1 MTDEEIGQRLKNFD
15 LISDAFNAEPLENE
29 FLDKFKTM
37 IEDDFMMKL
46 CNEVQGANDAKN
58 LEKMKGVLNEMRL
71 IAECPELHSKSIG
84 AIGGGFSSGKS
95 TFINSFLEGV
105 KPEEKLA
112 EGVNPVTV
120 IPSYVVCDTDFRIS
134 GISFEGG
141 RFSIAS
147 EMYKNLSHD
156 NVKKSFSFLNRLVSY
171 AAVHAPMK
179 SEYFSNLCLID
190 TPGYNP
196 QASGSTKR
204 DATTARD
211 SIKKAGFLVWL
222 IGLDVNGT
230 IPKGDIEFLREM
242 KLFGIK
248 SEYPLYIVAN
258 KARVK
263 TQSAIEEILK
273 DFEKTLN
280 EKHLRYEGITAY
292 DSKSKKVYAH
302 RKKPLFDF
310 FAEHNKPS
318 KRYAGLKQTLNEVF
332 ADYIGAVRE
341 KYDWADA
348 KRKEIVSIRLDVRE
362 NVGPDEGDKL
372 AESLNS
378 LMKSFKLEGTLE
390 DANKKVRDIKD
401 SFVTCLDDFCG
412 KAKIP
417 RIENRFCRKCG
428 TVIQGN
434 ETLCGKCEGR
444 NK

>member
-179 SEYFSNLCLID
+179 SEYFSNL
-190 TPGYNP
+190 
-196 QASGSTKR
+196 
-204 DATTARD
+204 
-211 SIKKAGFLVWL
+211 
-222 IGLDVNGT
+222 
-230 IPKGDIEFLREM
+230 
-242 KLFGIK
+242 
-248 SEYPLYIVAN
+248 
-258 KARVK
+258 
-263 TQSAIEEILK
+263 
-273 DFEKTLN
+273 
-280 EKHLRYEGITAY
+280 
-292 DSKSKKVYAH
+292 
-302 RKKPLFDF
+302 
-310 FAEHNKPS
+310 
-318 KRYAGLKQTLNEVF
+318 
-332 ADYIGAVRE
+332 
-341 KYDWADA
+341 
-348 KRKEIVSIRLDVRE
+348 
-362 NVGPDEGDKL
+362 
-372 AESLNS
+372 
-378 LMKSFKLEGTLE
+378 
-390 DANKKVRDIKD
+390 
-401 SFVTCLDDFCG
+401 
-412 KAKIP
+412 
-417 RIENRFCRKCG
+417 
-428 TVIQGN
+428 
-434 ETLCGKCEGR
+434 
-444 NK
+444 